1 MTKRNAI
8 ITGGARGIGA
18 ATARALAADGHRV
31 FINFVNSTQ
40 AATILLKRSRVME
53 EKRSW
58 HKQMLG
64 TIIKLKRCLIKSNMN
79 TIA

>member
-31 FINFVNSTQ
+31 FINFVNSIQ
-40 AATILLKRSRVME
+40 AATDLAKE
-53 EKRSW
+53 
-58 HKQMLG
+58 
-64 TIIKLKRCLIKSNMN
+64 IKSRAFKV
-79 TIA
+79 TGPSLAGRASGRPRHEAAGGRGPV